1 MLSVVFIFCC
11 SVLIDSAI
19 QILLLLVLAQLL
31 IVLYCSNSRVKL
43 IWSGVLLLW
52 YCCCCCYCCLLL
64 LLLFVKIHFVFCH
77 LIVTSIAVF
86 FRRFLV
92 AFHSLIVV
100 VLNTYLVRNINM
112 ITSFSFSCGRGREM
126 MAKSHH

>member
-11 SVLIDSAI
+11 FVLIDSAI
-19 QILLLLVLAQLL
+19 QILLLFVLAQLL
-31 IVLYCSNSRVKL
+31 IVLYRSNSRVKL
-43 IWSGVLLLW
+43 IWGGV
-52 YCCCCCYCCLLL
+52 LLL
-64 LLLFVKIHFVFCH
+64 LLLLLLLVKIHFVFCH

-112 ITSFSFSCGRGREM
+112 ITSFSFSCGREM

>member
-1 MLSVVFIFCC
+1 MLSDVFIFCC
-11 SVLIDSAI
+11 FVLIDSAI

-31 IVLYCSNSRVKL
+31 IVLYRSNSRVKL
-43 IWSGVLLLW
+43 IGGGGWGV
-52 YCCCCCYCCLLL
+52 LLL
-64 LLLFVKIHFVFCH
+64 LLLLLLLVKIHFVFCH
-77 LIVTSIAVF
+77 LIVTFIAVF